1 MTIYGMINLSIFL
14 HTDISS
20 SFNTSSRINLSLLFI
35 NPRPHRDI
43 SSPLNVVHPVGNM
56 NVWTISHDNPCNRCS
71 DASCKTSVMLEPEGK
86 SEDQKS
92 YSGSS
97 SVDHECLQKI
107 CMPIHPM
114 FPPTQP
120 GRLLPGP
127 NVHDHECRLCDNV
140 LEFHFLWQLPVL
152 FCFWGQ
158 SGDTVITD
166 PWKCQTSGNQLTSSI
181 SPFDLS
187 LLVCRFRAARRAPWP
202 APHPRPPHRASTHG
216 NASLAST
223 SGT

>member
-1 MTIYGMINLSIFL
+1 MFRRFMQNLSHVGARGEVRRSEKLFGIILSGPRMSAENL
-14 HTDISS
+14 HAHPSDVPTHTARAIVARSKCARPWMSS
-20 SFNTSSRINLSLLFI
+20 
-35 NPRPHRDI
+35 
-43 SSPLNVVHPVGNM
+43 
-56 NVWTISHDNPCNRCS
+56 W
-71 DASCKTSVMLEPEGK
+71 
-86 SEDQKS
+86 
-92 YSGSS
+92 
-97 SVDHECLQKI
+97 
-107 CMPIHPM
+107 
-114 FPPTQP
+114 
-120 GRLLPGP
+120 
-127 NVHDHECRLCDNV
+127 NV